1 MVIERLFREIELLQ
15 WMVGAQLA
23 ITLILVVL
31 VFWARFKIE
40 KERSAAKWREDFV
53 NLARS
58 LEDRG
63 QYDALLRLSD
73 ERLVEF
79 SNDCIAHLFRGKAL
93 LKLGRLGLALEAF
106 SRAKEI
112 DAQAAAAAQAYID
125 EARSRMDGPKS
136 VEP

>member
-1 MVIERLFREIELLQ
+1 MIIEKLFREIELLQ

-23 ITLILVVL
+23 VTLTLVVL
-31 VFWARFKIE
+31 VFWVRFKTE
-40 KERSAAKWREDFV
+40 KERFAARWREDFI

-63 QYDALLRLSD
+63 QYEALLKLADDRI
-73 ERLVEF
+73 VEF
-79 SNDCIAHLFRGKAL
+79 SNDCIAHMFRGKAL

-112 DAQAAAAAQAYID
+112 DAQAAVMVQTYID

-136 VEP
+136 LEP

>member
-1 MVIERLFREIELLQ
+1 MIIEKLFREIELLQ

-23 ITLILVVL
+23 VTLTLVVL
-31 VFWARFKIE
+31 VFWARFKNE
-40 KERSAAKWREDFV
+40 KERFAAKWREDFI

-63 QYDALLRLSD
+63 QYEALLKLSD
-73 ERLVEF
+73 ERIAEF
-79 SNDCIAHLFRGKAL
+79 SNDWIAHMFRGKAL
-93 LKLGRLGLALEAF
+93 LKRGRLGLALEAF

-112 DAQAAAAAQAYID
+112 DAQAAVMVQTYID

-136 VEP
+136 LEP